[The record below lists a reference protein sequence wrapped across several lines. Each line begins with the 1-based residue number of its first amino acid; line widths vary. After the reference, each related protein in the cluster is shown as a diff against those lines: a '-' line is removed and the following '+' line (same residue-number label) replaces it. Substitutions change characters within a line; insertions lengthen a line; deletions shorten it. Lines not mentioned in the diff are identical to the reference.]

1 MSTHFNFTKTELDFQ
16 VENIVKNV
24 GLNPDVLSR
33 YPHEFS
39 GGQRQRIAIARALI
53 MKPRALILDEPT
65 SSLDVT
71 IQKQVIELLLKLQR
85 EFNLSF
91 IFISH
96 DLELVSSVSH
106 RVIVLKDGSI
116 VEEGLSKSI
125 LKTPSHPYTQKL
137 LESTLL

>member
-1 MSTHFNFTKTELDFQ
+1 
-16 VENIVKNV
+16 
-24 GLNPDVLSR
+24 
-33 YPHEFS
+33 
-39 GGQRQRIAIARALI
+39 
-53 MKPRALILDEPT
+53 
-65 SSLDVT
+65 LDVT

-116 VEEGLSKSI
+116 VEEGLSKNI

-137 LESTLL
+137 LESTFF